1 MCGIV
6 GYVGFRAA
14 RVVLFNALKR
24 MEYRG
29 YDSVGMAVLKDDVI
43 QLSKRRGYVD
53 SLHVDFEGTV
63 GIAHTRWATHG
74 KPDDR
79 NAHPFTDC
87 RGDFAIVHNGIIE
100 NYSALRKMLAGAGHE
115 FVSDTDSEVIAH
127 LLEEHY
133 DGDFKDAFFKMVSEL
148 RGSFAIVAVHRGE
161 RRIMGAKN
169 ESPLVVGIGDHE
181 NFVAS
186 DIPAFLDYTNRVI
199 SLSDGEICEITEDR
213 VKVYD
218 FDGHPVAKKVQF
230 IDWSVEDAER
240 GGFEHFMLKEIY
252 EQPRALEETLHN
264 LQSRE
269 VKLPGRTEKISF
281 VACGTSYHASLFGK
295 YMVERYLG
303 IPAETHYGSEYR
315 YRDKV
320 RENPLVVLITQ
331 SGETADTLASARIAR
346 RRNFRTIAITNVL
359 GSSITN
365 YVDAVFF
372 TSAGPEIGVAATK
385 TFTTQ
390 MIALHYLILETAL
403 AWRRI
408 SRTVYDRSMAALRDV
423 PHMVDRVLEI
433 DDRIMGLAQKLA
445 KKHDMYYIAR
455 GMSYPVALEGALKM
469 KEISYL
475 HAEAYPAG
483 ELKHGPLALIDE
495 DVPVIAV
502 VLKDKTY
509 EKMLSNLREVS
520 ARGAYVIAIST
531 EEEVGDY
538 ADSLLILPESIP
550 ETGVYPAT
558 VLLQLLAYHTA
569 RVLGREIDKPKNL
582 AKSVTVE

>member
-6 GYVGFRAA
+6 GYIGFRQATE
-14 RVVLFNALKR
+14 VLIKALKR

-29 YDSVGMAVLKDDVI
+29 YDSAGMAVLKDGEI
-43 QLSKRRGYVD
+43 QVEKKRGLV
-53 SLHVDFEGTV
+53 SEINVNFEGTA

-74 KPDDR
+74 VPSEK

-87 RGDFAIVHNGIIE
+87 NGDFAIVHNGIIE
-100 NYSALRKMLAGAGHE
+100 NHSELRKKLLENGHD
-115 FVSDTDSEVIAH
+115 FTSDTDSEVIAH

-133 DGDFKDAFFKMVSEL
+133 QGDFKEAFFRVVNEL

-161 RRIMGAKN
+161 RRLMGVKN

-199 SLSDGEICEITEDR
+199 SLMDGEVCELTDDYVRI
-213 VKVYD
+213 YD
-218 FDGHPVAKKVQF
+218 FSGKRINKEVKL
-230 IDWSVEDAER
+230 IEWSMEDAER

-269 VKLPGRTEKISF
+269 VRTLNYRSKLSF

-295 YMVERYLG
+295 YLVEKYLKV
-303 IPAETHYGSEYR
+303 PADVHYGSEYR
-315 YRDKV
+315 YREEVKED
-320 RENPLVVLITQ
+320 PLVVLITQ

-346 RRNFRTIAITNVL
+346 RRNFKSVAITNVL

-365 YVDAVFF
+365 YVDTVFY

-390 MIALHYLILETAL
+390 LISLHYLVLETAL
-403 AWRRI
+403 SRRKISRREYEASIDALRYVPYLVEKVLESEERIVPVAERI
-408 SRTVYDRSMAALRDV
+408 SKSRD
-423 PHMVDRVLEI
+423 I
-433 DDRIMGLAQKLA
+433 
-445 KKHDMYYIAR
+445 YYIAR
-455 GMSYPVALEGALKM
+455 GISYPVALEGALKI
-469 KEISYL
+469 KEISYI

-483 ELKHGPLALIDE
+483 ELKHGPLALID
-495 DVPVIAV
+495 DGVPVVAIV
-502 VLKDKTY
+502 NTDKTY
-509 EKMLSNLREVS
+509 EKMLSNIEEVS
-520 ARGAYVIAIST
+520 ARGAYVIAISPDD
-531 EEEVGDY
+531 EVRSYSD
-538 ADSLLILPESIP
+538 AFIKIPESMS
-550 ETGVYPAT
+550 EMNVYPAT
-558 VLLQLLAYHTA
+558 VALQILAYHTA
-569 RVLGREIDKPKNL
+569 RILGREIDKPKNL